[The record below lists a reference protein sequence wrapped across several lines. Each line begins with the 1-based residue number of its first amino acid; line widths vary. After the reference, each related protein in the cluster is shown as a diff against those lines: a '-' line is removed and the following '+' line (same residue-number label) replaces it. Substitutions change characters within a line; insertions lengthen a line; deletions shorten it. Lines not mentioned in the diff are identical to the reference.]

1 MDEGK
6 NKRLIVKLVC
16 VFLSFSLW
24 LYVSNVENPTR
35 TSEIKGVPVEILN
48 EDILKD
54 SNLCISPDQTFTV
67 DLKLEG
73 PANDIY
79 SAKKDDFSIK
89 LDLSSYALKVGEN
102 NVPVQV
108 ERSPEGLVVK
118 NLALLTIKINVEN
131 KIEKEVKLF
140 SKVKTSFK
148 SGFTQNTSSI
158 EPSEVT
164 VSGPE
169 SCVNKVSKVALI
181 GEVDNISNNI
191 SDKFKLSPVDSEG
204 NEVKGVTINKD
215 EATLHIDVAMQKE
228 VLINPT
234 YSGAL
239 SGEDSL
245 ESVTL
250 SKNKVVIKGKYED
263 ISYLTT
269 INTNPID
276 LSSVTSNT
284 SVKVTLQLPE
294 GVTLGSNEALTAN
307 IKIKDKSSQTTNEET
322 PIISENTTKKISDI
336 AVKLDNKPDN
346 NYTYTAEKVSIEIS
360 GPKSDLDSIT
370 LDNIVATASIAEI
383 TEIGDFE
390 VTLSITLPNTYSNVT
405 ILSKPEKVKVNVK

>member
-6 NKRLIVKLVC
+6 NKRVIVKLLC
-16 VFLSFSLW
+16 VLLSFSLW

-35 TSEIKGVPVEILN
+35 TSEVKGVPVEILN

-79 SAKKDDFSIK
+79 SVKRDDFLIK

-102 NVPVQV
+102 NIPVQI
-108 ERSPEGLVVK
+108 EKSPEGLTVK
-118 NLALLTIKINVEN
+118 NSAVLAIKINVEN
-131 KIEKEVKLF
+131 KTEKEVKLY

-148 SGFTQNTSSI
+148 NGFTQNASSI

-181 GEVDNISNNI
+181 GEVTNISSNI
-191 SDKFKLSPVDSEG
+191 SDKFKLSPVDVDG
-204 NEVKGVTINKD
+204 NIVEGVTINES

-228 VLINPT
+228 VAINPT
-234 YSGAL
+234 FSGTL
-239 SGEDSL
+239 SGEKSL
-245 ESVTL
+245 ESVTM
-250 SKNKVVIKGKYED
+250 SKNKILVKGKYED
-263 ISYLTT
+263 IADLST
-269 INTNPID
+269 INTEPIE
-276 LSSVTSNT
+276 LSSITSNT
-284 SVKVTLQLPE
+284 NVKVVLQLPE
-294 GVTLGSNEALTAN
+294 GITLVNKESLTAA
-307 IKIKDKSSQTTNEET
+307 IKIKNNSNTPNNEEVT
-322 PIISENTTKKISDI
+322 ASNDNSTKTINDI
-336 AVKLDNKPDN
+336 VVKLNNKPDN
-346 NYTYTAEKVSIEIS
+346 TYTYTAEKISIEVS
-360 GPKSDLDSIT
+360 GTKAEIDSIT
-370 LDNIVATASIAEI
+370 AADITATASIEEI

-390 VTLSITLPNTYSNVT
+390 IALSVVLPNTYSNVT
-405 ILSKPEKVKVNVK
+405 IVSKPEKVKVNVK